1 MTKSHESAEGRI
13 DRLCGMI
20 GLAKRA
26 SRLQCGT
33 EMCCEAVRAG
43 KAKLVL
49 LADNVSQNTKKRVQ
63 NCCTYYRSACRM
75 LPIGADRL
83 SHAVGASMSLAAI
96 AVTDEGFAQ
105 AITALLPDPS
115 QSDIST
121 KPQEVQG

>member
-1 MTKSHESAEGRI
+1 MTKSHGCAEERI

-33 EMCCEAVRAG
+33 ELCCEAVRAK

-49 LADNVSQNTKKRVQ
+49 LAENVSENTKKKVQ
-63 NCCTYYRSACRM
+63 NCCTYYRSTCRT
-75 LPIGADRL
+75 LPLDTDQL
-83 SHAVGASMSLAAI
+83 SHAVGASMSLAAV

-105 AITALLPDPS
+105 AIVALLFDPS

>member
-1 MTKSHESAEGRI
+1 MAVTTQSDSRRE
-13 DRLCGMI
+13 RLCKMI

-33 EMCCEAVRAG
+33 ELCCEAVRAG

-49 LADNVSQNTKKRVQ
+49 LAENVSENTKKKVQ
-63 NCCTYYRSACRM
+63 NCCAYYRSACHM
-75 LPIGADRL
+75 LDIDADRL
-83 SHAVGASMSLAAI
+83 SHAVGASMSLAAV

-105 AITALLPDPS
+105 AITALLFDPS